1 MTDINSSLNKL
12 KEILAQLHDGE
23 CASVSVINC
32 PVEFTPTPTISLTPT
47 VTPTLSLTPTTTST
61 PPNTPSITP
70 TLSVTPTITAT
81 PTKSSCPN
89 KWIVCQ
95 DYPDPILADSN
106 NDCNCP
112 TSTPTQTPSVTPTST
127 PIPTRTSTPAPTT
140 SATVTP
146 TITLTPSIT
155 PTITITSSVTQ
166 TITPS
171 ITPTITNSQTVT
183 PSITSSETPSAS
195 PTPTITPSI
204 TPTLTITAS
213 NTPTISITP
222 SISASAPAIKF
233 NGVNSRGLA
242 SWNNQIGGITI
253 LGGNVTTIGSNGGPS
268 AYDTY
273 DQSGNAW
280 EWTDGDWNGRKCI
293 RGGSF
298 ESAANKLG
306 SDSRGQGPV
315 GLTNINDVLSYYIG
329 FRIATINNP
338 LQLANLSII
347 KNIMNEPD
355 INTGYGNVN
364 YEYSI
369 GKYHITNARYAV
381 FLNAIATTDTYNI
394 YNDQMNSDPR
404 CGITRSGSPGSYSYT
419 VKTNMGNKPVVKV
432 SWLAAA
438 RYCNWLSNNRPTGLQ
453 TATTTEN
460 GTYAIFGII
469 DHTKTSS
476 VTKNTTNPNTG
487 LSIGYWIPTE
497 NEWYKA
503 AYYDPNRYGSNAG
516 GYWKYATQSD
526 VVPCS
531 VSADVNGNGT
541 TNCLITP
548 TPTRTITPTPT
559 TTTTVTPSITSTK
572 APATPTPTKTPTQT
586 PTKPGPTVTPSVTPT
601 ITPTASIV
609 SEFSMGIS
617 NIDNSYHNI
626 TATDYSLIINNKV
639 KNTEYSFDKLDKTTL
654 QYDHPI
660 SSHQVTSYVSKVFV
674 SPINNSIGFYLTDNV
689 VNVINLTTHK
699 VIKTVTLD
707 IPADTIRNFSNIV
720 SFGSGYTNGYAFV
733 VYGAAP
739 VGTLTLTG
747 ALQRVGA
754 WVYDLFSSDF
764 HSFSS
769 GSYSLIVS
777 NIVDC
782 GEIQNLSNLSITL
795 YPDVYAENNMVFIPV
810 TIGYKVGTSLDNL
823 KETDKRVG
831 FISSNG
837 SFIPMNN
844 NLKDSFGQPYT
855 NAADASYRSYYVTL
869 AQKIYL
875 GETDSYD
882 FDIRSTIKR
891 ISNALTFPISYI
903 LTDSNNNFIYSGQ
916 NEFIKIINIS
926 TRSLVGEIVLTGS
939 GGGKITA
946 LKLSKNRNILYVAQ
960 YVTGVMSYIYV
971 INTTTNSIITTYTS
985 NYGTVYNIE
994 CSTNIF
1000 NGSNEDVFL
1009 SYSNIGGRSPEEI
1022 KLMDKDLNTNYKID
1036 KLIYNTIS
1044 GSITKDKHIESLSI
1058 LSNTNLPDENI
1069 RNIQSFNR
1077 VHRSRTS
1084 GNCFIFNRSSWAVV
1098 DLQNSKITYQSAY
1111 PNDFDP
1117 MYISEQNS
1125 YTHPK
1130 TNRTYYFRYFYG
1142 LRQQIELISSKNT
1155 SDINYIMNGTT
1166 IRRIYSSTQMGGIIT
1181 ENIKAA
1187 TLNSNSSKLYV
1198 LKANLDRPW
1207 NTIYTPFIE
1216 VYNNSNAKIETIS
1229 IPYDIPYN
1237 LTPSSYYIE
1246 ANYFGTKIIL
1256 YQSDT
1261 KLIFSTKYS
1270 IYSFDLSTKL
1280 MTVLFDMKNIPNQST
1295 SSTIDEIIINTTN
1308 TKIYVRSGSKIF
1320 IIDLRLQPPRVT
1332 QTISFPYLLTVM
1344 ELNQYGNIFVLD
1356 AHGGFHLLRTLDATL
1371 SADSA
1376 VGIFPSYKILD
1387 FSCDTNTNL
1396 VYLIRNDNKIVGY
1409 NYAQ

>member
-1 MTDINSSLNKL
+1 M
-12 KEILAQLHDGE
+12 
-23 CASVSVINC
+23 
-32 PVEFTPTPTISLTPT
+32 
-47 VTPTLSLTPTTTST
+47 
-61 PPNTPSITP
+61 
-70 TLSVTPTITAT
+70 
-81 PTKSSCPN
+81 
-89 KWIVCQ
+89 
-95 DYPDPILADSN
+95 
-106 NDCNCP
+106 
-112 TSTPTQTPSVTPTST
+112 
-127 PIPTRTSTPAPTT
+127 
-140 SATVTP
+140 
-146 TITLTPSIT
+146 
-155 PTITITSSVTQ
+155 
-166 TITPS
+166 
-171 ITPTITNSQTVT
+171 
-183 PSITSSETPSAS
+183 
-195 PTPTITPSI
+195 
-204 TPTLTITAS
+204 
-213 NTPTISITP
+213 
-222 SISASAPAIKF
+222 
-233 NGVNSRGLA
+233 
-242 SWNNQIGGITI
+242 

-338 LQLANLSII
+338 LQLFNFSII
-347 KNIMNEPD
+347 KNIMNGDD
-355 INTGYGNVN
+355 IGTGYGNVN

-369 GKYHITNARYAV
+369 AKYHITNARYAV

-394 YNDQMNSDPR
+394 YNDQMNSDIR
-404 CGITRSGSPGSYSYT
+404 CGITRSGSPGSYSYS

-460 GTYAIFGII
+460 GTYTIFGIV

-487 LSIGYWIPTE
+487 LSVGYWIPTE

-526 VVPCS
+526 VAPCS
-531 VSADVNGNGT
+531 VSADVDGNGT

-559 TTTTVTPSITSTK
+559 ITRTVTPSITPTK

-586 PTKPGPTVTPSVTPT
+586 PTKPGPTVTPSITPT
-601 ITPTASIV
+601 ITPTPSIV

-626 TATDYSLIINNKV
+626 TATNYSLIINNKV
-639 KNTEYSFDKLDKTTL
+639 KDVESSFVDKEYRFDKLDKTTL

-660 SSHQVTSYVSKVFV
+660 SSHKVTSYISKVFV

-707 IPADTIRNFSNIV
+707 IPAKTIRNFSNIV

-733 VYGAAP
+733 VYGA
-739 VGTLTLTG
+739 VLGTTLTLSG
-747 ALQRVGA
+747 SLDRVGA

-782 GEIQNLSNLSITL
+782 GQIQNLSSLSITL

-810 TIGYKVGTSLDNL
+810 TTGYQVGESFDKL

-831 FISSNG
+831 FITSNG
-837 SFIPMNN
+837 SFILMNN
-844 NLKDSFGQPYT
+844 NLKDSFGQSYN
-855 NAADASYRSYYVTL
+855 NAADASYRSYYITL
-869 AQKIYL
+869 AARPYL
-875 GETDSYD
+875 GEKDSYS
-882 FDIRSTIKR
+882 FLGSSTIKR
-891 ISNALTFPISYI
+891 IDSALTFPISSI
-903 LTDSNNNFIYSGQ
+903 LTDSNNSFIYSGQ
-916 NEFIKIINIS
+916 NDFIKIINIS

-946 LKLSKNRNILYVAQ
+946 LKLSKNRNLLYVAQ
-960 YVTGVMSYIYV
+960 YVTAVMSYIYV
-971 INTTTNSIITTYTS
+971 IDTTTNSIITTYTS

-1000 NGSNEDVFL
+1000 NGSHEDIFL
-1009 SYSNIGGRSPEEI
+1009 SYSNKGSRSPEEI
-1022 KLMDKDLNTNYKID
+1022 KLMDKELDTNYRID

-1044 GSITKDKHIESLSI
+1044 RSITKDKQIESLSI
-1058 LSNTNLPDENI
+1058 LTNTNLPDYNI
-1069 RNIQSFNR
+1069 RDIQSFNR

-1098 DLQNSKITYQSAY
+1098 DLPNSKITYQSAY
-1111 PNDFDP
+1111 PNDFTP
-1117 MYISEQNS
+1117 MYISEQRS
-1125 YTHPK
+1125 YIHPK
-1130 TNRTYYFRYFYG
+1130 TYMAYYFRYFTG
-1142 LRQQIELISSKNT
+1142 LRKQIELISSKNT
-1155 SDINYIMNGTT
+1155 SDVNYIMNGST

-1187 TLNSNSSKLYV
+1187 ALNSNSSKLYI
-1198 LKANLDRPW
+1198 LKANLDTPS

-1237 LTPSSYYIE
+1237 LNPSRYYME
-1246 ANYFGTKIIL
+1246 ANYFGATIIL

-1270 IYSFDLSTKL
+1270 IDSFDLSTKVI
-1280 MTVLFDMKNIPNQST
+1280 TPLFDMKSIPT
-1295 SSTIDEIIINTTN
+1295 TYTDYYIDQIILNTAN

-1320 IIDLRLQPPRVT
+1320 IIDLRLQVPRVT

-1356 AHGGFHLLRTLDATL
+1356 DHGGFHLLRTLDATL
-1371 SADSA
+1371 SADSN
-1376 VGIFPSYKILD
+1376 VGIFPSYEILD
-1387 FSCDTNTNL
+1387 FSCDTNTPL
-1396 VYLIRNDNKIVGY
+1396 VYFIRNDNKIVGY